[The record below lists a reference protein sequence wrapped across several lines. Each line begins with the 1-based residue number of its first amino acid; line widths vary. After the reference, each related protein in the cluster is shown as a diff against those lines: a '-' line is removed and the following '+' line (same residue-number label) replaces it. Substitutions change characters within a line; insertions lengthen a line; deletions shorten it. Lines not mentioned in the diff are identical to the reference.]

1 MHVEK
6 WLHQHGKKY
15 PDADP
20 DGSIPLSR
28 FDEAGIPAIFAT
40 KMGMCFAHAVHLN
53 STQVRFCTL
62 HSQRASDLFLHSLT
76 AL

>member
-15 PDADP
+15 PNADP

-28 FDEAGIPAIFAT
+28 FDEAGIPAIVACT
-40 KMGMCFAHAVHLN
+40 ECTMTMPLRPD
-53 STQVRFCTL
+53 TFCYEDGHVLCT
-62 HSQRASDLFLHSLT
+62 RCT
-76 AL
+76 PK